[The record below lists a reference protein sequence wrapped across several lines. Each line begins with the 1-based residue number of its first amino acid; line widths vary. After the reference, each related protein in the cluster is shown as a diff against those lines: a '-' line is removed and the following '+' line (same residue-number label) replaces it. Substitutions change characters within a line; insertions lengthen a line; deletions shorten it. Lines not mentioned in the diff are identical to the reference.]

1 MTDPRLIVGGHVH
14 ATADKITHNARTL
27 FGPDYKSVPING
39 TVLSV
44 KKEKSKPTA
53 KRATTTVEV
62 EFSVQGDAKRRKTL
76 TLQSL
81 KKDWQPRASCPLC
94 PLAPPP
100 LPPVANPPQDDML
113 PPQDMFVSPPEEPVA
128 ASQPEQPAAAVAQE
142 PVQQPETAG
151 AAVSEPNSAGDT
163 TATSPSAPPIRS
175 GTGPLGQLKPGA
187 RPVAEA
193 HGRKWYDPDDIDGRH
208 VRETVEREWLMQDA
222 HGTQI
227 GPMKPPP
234 GTPLTHLDAFLIMMP
249 PDQLDTELRLMNE
262 NLKAKKKSEATMG
275 ELLKFYGV
283 CILVSRVRPHARR
296 DLWNAES
303 DSKYVAAH
311 DFSKTGITRHR
322 FEDMLGAWEFSD
334 FVKEKPADMPYS
346 DWAWSKLDGYVE
358 RLNKHMA
365 KRYSPTEQI
374 CIDESFSRWY
384 GLGGH
389 WINIGLPH
397 YVAME
402 RKPEDGCEI
411 QTCCDAK
418 SGIMMSLKL
427 VKGKSDESASEETSG
442 DVVPHGTK
450 VMLELLEPWSKRE
463 GTPRLV
469 AADSYFASVPAV
481 KELRKNGFVFIG
493 VIKTA
498 TKEYPM
504 AYFNQAELQGKG
516 DYKYLVSVDEET
528 GEVEMIALLWADRNR
543 RHFIGNAEGIELAE
557 PIFRTR
563 WTQVEE
569 SESEAPLRLELEI
582 QQVTMSKTYYDICGA
597 IDQLNRQRQDDLEF
611 ERFLRFKSFEKR
623 VGSTILGII
632 IVNAMNFHQ
641 ILAGNACDETPH
653 KWFCTLAD
661 QLIENKIDEMNNG
674 RVTRSRAQPASAVAD
689 TQVPFKAIPQNLVT
703 QVKKQPKDGSTTNRS
718 KQLDCRVCGKKTT
731 MTCNVCST
739 PAKVYHVCGAMSSR
753 DCWAK
758 HLADKH
764 SD

>member
-1 MTDPRLIVGGHVH
+1 M
-14 ATADKITHNARTL
+14 
-27 FGPDYKSVPING
+27 
-39 TVLSV
+39 
-44 KKEKSKPTA
+44 
-53 KRATTTVEV
+53 
-62 EFSVQGDAKRRKTL
+62 
-76 TLQSL
+76 
-81 KKDWQPRASCPLC
+81 
-94 PLAPPP
+94 
-100 LPPVANPPQDDML
+100 
-113 PPQDMFVSPPEEPVA
+113 
-128 ASQPEQPAAAVAQE
+128 
-142 PVQQPETAG
+142 
-151 AAVSEPNSAGDT
+151 
-163 TATSPSAPPIRS
+163 
-175 GTGPLGQLKPGA
+175 
-187 RPVAEA
+187 
-193 HGRKWYDPDDIDGRH
+193 
-208 VRETVEREWLMQDA
+208 
-222 HGTQI
+222 
-227 GPMKPPP
+227 
-234 GTPLTHLDAFLIMMP
+234 
-249 PDQLDTELRLMNE
+249 
-262 NLKAKKKSEATMG
+262 
-275 ELLKFYGV
+275 
-283 CILVSRVRPHARR
+283 
-296 DLWNAES
+296 
-303 DSKYVAAH
+303 
-311 DFSKTGITRHR
+311 
-322 FEDMLGAWEFSD
+322 
-334 FVKEKPADMPYS
+334 
-346 DWAWSKLDGYVE
+346 
-358 RLNKHMA
+358 
-365 KRYSPTEQI
+365 
-374 CIDESFSRWY
+374 
-384 GLGGH
+384 
-389 WINIGLPH
+389 
-397 YVAME
+397 
-402 RKPEDGCEI
+402 
-411 QTCCDAK
+411 
-418 SGIMMSLKL
+418 
-427 VKGKSDESASEETSG
+427 
-442 DVVPHGTK
+442 
-450 VMLELLEPWSKRE
+450 
-463 GTPRLV
+463 
-469 AADSYFASVPAV
+469 
-481 KELRKNGFVFIG
+481 FIG